1 MFRVGLVIFTTAAL
15 LICPYNCTAR
25 SLVASPKGEVSQRQ
39 CSCCKKSCTRSKPVA
54 IGQSEAPQAP
64 DDSEDACSCLCNGAI
79 SPTSVIVFTTC
90 VNWIDGRDLLARSMS
105 VGLTVCSHDLS
116 PPDDIETGLCPSLSM
131 QSLLL

>member
-25 SLVASPKGEVSQRQ
+25 SLVASPNGEVSQRQ

-54 IGQSEAPQAP
+54 QPEAPP
-64 DDSEDACSCLCNGAI
+64 TPTDSEDACSCLCNGAI
-79 SPTSVIVFTTC
+79 SPTSSIVFTIC
-90 VNWIDGRDLLARSMS
+90 VNWIDGRDLIARTMS
-105 VGLTVCSHDLS
+105 VGPNVFSHDLS